1 MKPGSNNQ
9 VIRKRDFC
17 VLAII
22 ILAIYISLE
31 KTSYDFRLDPAWFFD
46 QRKDSNLHW
55 GSVLPIITDLDGDGS
70 KELVVITK
78 DLTLKVL
85 STENPDK
92 LLENIYYPTEIASIS
107 LTKYLINNGH
117 RPVALKTGYVDAY
130 EENRVRK
137 QVIIVV
143 REDWTVL
150 CFTSTL
156 EPLWEKSIFHK
167 SHEMTD
173 FVDKFTIQDISIFLT
188 PINVANGTSGMVVVG
203 ASMGLKEGVDVE
215 EESVEVKHDLGVSTP
230 VGHKKG
236 HPKNIDL
243 ELRATLEHY
252 SVYALDAHDG
262 SIVWQH
268 DGSEVRAE
276 QYTRSLPQHMYKM
289 EARDLSKQSHHGIGV
304 HDWLT
309 FRQSLLAELP
319 HNWHNKDDSFSRLA
333 HFVRRHVGAGPDA
346 VSQNVK
352 KSKVVRKVPVPVPE
366 GRSQHR
372 QTGDA
377 VKGKRRFTGVETPA
391 LPATADL
398 PHDASEHTVNPNVIV
413 AHTRRGVEVI
423 GLRSGLPITSLALA
437 PDATYADVDGD
448 SVVDTIIVLENEEDA
463 SRHGEAF
470 AHEGGQFMPC
480 TLMVVSGLPA
490 RTQLFN
496 GSICQRT
503 VSLHDPIARS
513 RFQLQDHISAAPP
526 VVLRNLHGKESA
538 VKDAHVR
545 EIVVGISAGIVSCYS
560 GKGELRWQINN
571 APTWSLEPS
580 EGSASHASVSLFD
593 WNAHRVE
600 EHGTHDSRHSQIVVV
615 GDSKVSIITR
625 DGTLQA
631 TSAIPRP
638 PISKPIFGDFDGDG
652 ITDIVIMTEDALLGL
667 RVEVTASP
675 RGMLIAV
682 LVLVVLAGVVF
693 MANIKS
699 EVISEGGGGGA
710 GAVTTKKILSIVRS
724 TDDYHID

>member
-1 MKPGSNNQ
+1 ML
-9 VIRKRDFC
+9 VI
-17 VLAII
+17 V

-31 KTSYDFRLDPAWFFD
+31 KTSYDYRLDPAWFFD
-46 QRKDSNLHW
+46 QRKDSTMHW
-55 GSVLPIITDLDGDGS
+55 SSVLPIITDLDGDGS
-70 KELVVITK
+70 KELIVITK

-85 STENPDK
+85 STDNPDK

-107 LTKYLINNGH
+107 LTKYLINSGH
-117 RPVALKTGYVDAY
+117 QPVALKAGYVDAY

-137 QVIIVV
+137 QVIVVV

-150 CFTSTL
+150 CFTSSL
-156 EPLWEKSIFHK
+156 EPLWEKSIYHK
-167 SHEMTD
+167 SHEMTE
-173 FVDKFTIQDISIFLT
+173 FVEKFTIQDISIFLT
-188 PINVANGTSGMVVVG
+188 PINVQNGTSGMVVVG
-203 ASMGLKEGVDVE
+203 ASMGLKEGIDIE
-215 EESVEVKHDLGVSTP
+215 EESVEVKHDLGISTP
-230 VGHKKG
+230 VGHKKV
-236 HPKNIDL
+236 HAKNIDMA
-243 ELRATLEHY
+243 LRASLEHY

-262 SIVWQH
+262 SVVWQH

-289 EARDLSKQSHHGIGV
+289 EAHDLSTQVHHAVGV

-319 HNWHNKDDSFSRLA
+319 HNWHNKYDSSVRLA
-333 HFVRRHVGAGPDA
+333 HFVRRHVGAGADA
-346 VSQNVK
+346 VSQIVK
-352 KSKVVRKVPVPVPE
+352 KSKVVRKVPVPIPE
-366 GRSQHR
+366 GKTHHR

-377 VKGKRRFTGVETPA
+377 LKGKRRFTGVETPA

-398 PHDASEHTVNPNVIV
+398 PHDASEHTVNPNVLV

-423 GLRSGLPITSLALA
+423 GLRSGVPITSLALA

-448 SVVDTIIVLENEEDA
+448 GVVDTIIVLENEEDA

-470 AHEGGQFMPC
+470 AREGGQFMPC

-490 RTQLFN
+490 RAQLFN

-503 VSLHDPIARS
+503 VSLHDPIARN

-526 VVLRNLHGKESA
+526 VVLRNSHGKDSA
-538 VKDAHVR
+538 TKDAHVKD
-545 EIVVGISAGIVSCYS
+545 IVVGISAGIVSCYS
-560 GKGELRWQINN
+560 GTGELRWQVND
-571 APTWSLEPS
+571 APTWSLQPT
-580 EGSASHASVSLFD
+580 EGSVSQSSVSLFD

-615 GDSKVSIITR
+615 GDGKVSIITR
-625 DGTLQA
+625 DGVLQA
-631 TSAIPRP
+631 STVIPRP

-652 ITDIVIMTEDALLGL
+652 VTDIVIMTEDALLGL
-667 RVEVTASP
+667 RLEVTASP

-693 MANIKS
+693 MANIKT
-699 EVISEGGGGGA
+699 EVISESGGVISA
-710 GAVTTKKILSIVRS
+710 GPAKQRSVLSIVRS